1 MGCMQGRG
9 QIYETLT
16 FCGQSSSHWT
26 EEYVPYSHR
35 SSGQP
40 RVIGLAMVKN
50 EQDIIEPMIR
60 HNAAL
65 LDVLIVLDNAS
76 VDETRAIVLAL
87 VRELGNV
94 IVTDSCKFG
103 YTQGERM
110 TQLLCAAQSSYFA
123 DFVVFLDADEFIGT
137 TSRAA
142 FHAELR
148 RIPPIG
154 FGAMMWHN
162 FVVTDAT
169 ATENPPSGLTYRR
182 AAEVLPVYKAALRL
196 DGVFQAD
203 LIVLRGNHSFRHLG
217 KLLPG
222 TLLSNLP
229 LWHFPIRGR
238 AQLTAKVLV
247 GWLACLAANPRA
259 FEVRQSDHWQ
269 SMYRRVVDGSGLDD
283 SDLRDL
289 SLHYAD
295 TDYVLGI
302 SHPPDPPIMHDP
314 PSIDSTRRY
323 STGAFLDPLMLLARS
338 WEETLRA
345 RDPLFTPEEALDAVI
360 DIPPFRFLNDKHQ
373 FASVLD
379 IACGIGLDLELFGR
393 LGVPEPVGVGKLPP
407 DALKLRRGGYVA
419 HDPNLAFSLGRR
431 YTMVLCL
438 NTVAHQSFEDA
449 LTLIGNA
456 DRHAEAMIVFSMD
469 DPGADHQ
476 EEWLMRWRGMG
487 WVPDLMETLALRCL
501 SSSALLRRG
510 LVVLRRSSELVS
522 EMEVSDVP
530 EGTRELLA
538 IARRPFQMPAPAPGV
553 HEEALLE
560 PAARSWLGYAA

>member
-1 MGCMQGRG
+1 
-9 QIYETLT
+9 
-16 FCGQSSSHWT
+16 
-26 EEYVPYSHR
+26 VPYSHR
-35 SSGQP
+35 PSGQP

-94 IVTDSCKFG
+94 IVTDSRKFG

-110 TQLLCAAQSSYFA
+110 TRLLCAAQSSYFA

-142 FHAELR
+142 FHAQLR
-148 RIPPIG
+148 KIPRNG
-154 FGAMMWHN
+154 FGAMAWHN
-162 FVVTDAT
+162 FVVMDDSAT
-169 ATENPPSGLTYRR
+169 ADPPRGLVHRR
-182 AAEVLPVYKAALRL
+182 SVEASPVYKAVLRL

-203 LIVLRGNHSFRHLG
+203 LIVLRGNHAVRHLG
-217 KLLPG
+217 KLLRG
-222 TLLSNLP
+222 TLLPDLP

-259 FEVRQSDHWQ
+259 FETRESDHWQ
-269 SMYRRVVDGSGLDD
+269 SMYRRVVEGSGLDD
-283 SDLRDL
+283 SDLRSL

-295 TDYVLGI
+295 TGYVLG
-302 SHPPDPPIMHDP
+302 SSKSPDPAIIHDP
-314 PSIDSTRRY
+314 APIDTVRRY
-323 STGAFLDPLMLLARS
+323 STGAFLDPLTLLARS

-345 RDPLFTPEEALDAVI
+345 RDPLFAPEEALDAVI
-360 DIPPFRFLNDKHQ
+360 DVAPFRFLNDKHQ
-373 FASVLD
+373 FPSVLD
-379 IACGIGLDLELFGR
+379 IACGVGLDLELFGR
-393 LGVPEPVGVGKLPP
+393 LGVPEPVGVGPLPQ

-419 HDPNLAFSLGRR
+419 HDLTLAFSLGRQ

-438 NTVAHQSFEDA
+438 NTVADQPFGDA

-469 DPGADHQ
+469 DPGAEHL

-487 WVPDLMETLALRCL
+487 WAPDLMETLALRCL

-510 LVVLRRSSELVS
+510 LVILRRSTEPIGEL
-522 EMEVSDVP
+522 DARDWLD
-530 EGTRELLA
+530 GTGELLA
-538 IARRPFQMPAPAPGV
+538 IARRPFQMPASVPGV

-560 PAARSWLGYAA
+560 PAETSWLGYAA